1 MLCKIEVWS
10 FKVTTILGR
19 ACDGPSTQLIDPTS
33 CVKMGDTTNGAEELV
48 DISSY
53 HMLSAGKNWRSYKP
67 SLKLDKKLVACAP
80 VGEAVK

>member
-1 MLCKIEVWS
+1 
-10 FKVTTILGR
+10 
-19 ACDGPSTQLIDPTS
+19 
-33 CVKMGDTTNGAEELV
+33 MGDTTNGAEELV

-80 VGEAVK
+80 VGEAVKWFLATMYPSWEISHSQEDID